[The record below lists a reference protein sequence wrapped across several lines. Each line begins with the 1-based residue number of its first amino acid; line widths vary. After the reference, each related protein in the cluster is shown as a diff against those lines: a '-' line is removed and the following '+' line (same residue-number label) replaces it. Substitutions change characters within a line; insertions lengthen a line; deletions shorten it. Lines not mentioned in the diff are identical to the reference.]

1 MGVFCGCRLV
11 KDYLGRTVG
20 PTSECEPSWTSAAK
34 RVQNNCQ
41 ISSINKRLI
50 SQEKT
55 QCTSKITS
63 CSQLT
68 GEHSRD
74 DFLRDF
80 VLIGGG
86 NNRWA
91 LIYCLLLIGFLFL

>member
-1 MGVFCGCRLV
+1 M
-11 KDYLGRTVG
+11 G
-20 PTSECEPSWTSAAK
+20 PTSECELSGTSAAE
-34 RVQNNCQ
+34 RVQNNCK

-63 CSQLT
+63 CSQLR

-80 VLIGGG
+80 LLIGGG

>member
-1 MGVFCGCRLV
+1 M
-11 KDYLGRTVG
+11 
-20 PTSECEPSWTSAAK
+20 E
-34 RVQNNCQ
+34 NNCQ

-55 QCTSKITS
+55 QCTSKIT

-86 NNRWA
+86 INSWA